1 MAGNPFEKMLKY
13 ASLVGEIGGTL
24 SIHEESVKGLSM
36 ERRDSLFRMHQA
48 ETTLNR
54 IKELLKEF
62 YES

>member
-1 MAGNPFEKMLKY
+1 MSGDPFDKMLEY
-13 ASLVGEIGGTL
+13 AALVGEIGGTL
-24 SIHEESVKGLSM
+24 SIHEEAVKGLSM

-48 ETTLNR
+48 ETTLNK